1 MSVDRLPIQPI
12 VTNQRVQFLSDEQLD
27 RLQEATLL
35 VLEKTGVRFPSL
47 KALKVFEE
55 HGAQVDRDKQLVR
68 LPRDLVMQAMSRVP
82 HTFRVGARDPS
93 LGFDLEPGKT
103 YFCVDGCGVEVVDP
117 LTGQM
122 RSSRKEDVART
133 AKIVDYLSSTAFYW
147 PMVGSQDYGKTS
159 SLHDLDAAWS
169 NTAKHLKTETLLGET
184 PTRYA
189 IEMATVI
196 AGSKEAL
203 KANPVLSVLICTIA
217 PLVQDKEGIEG
228 AMLLAREGIPVSFM
242 AMPNMGATAP
252 ATQAGAF
259 VVGDAEI
266 ISATVLMQLVS
277 PGAPVSHSLLH
288 GWIDPR
294 SGNYLAYPLD
304 GRVRYGVVDIA
315 HHWGMPSFG
324 GSFGTESAEPGTWQS
339 AADVALDPLLISLAG
354 CEWTTGLG
362 LNRSFTL
369 LYPEAI
375 ILDDE
380 LYHRAR
386 YALAEEEVSPETL
399 ALEVID
405 QVGPGGHFL
414 SQKHTRKHLRHTVKL
429 GLTHVPGPDGKY
441 RDPRRVAR
449 EKFDWIME
457 NYTPPPLEDAQRRE
471 LDKIL
476 GSATREIDAQDGD

>member
-1 MSVDRLPIQPI
+1 MSVDRLPIEPI
-12 VTNQRVQFLSDEQLD
+12 VTNHRIQFLSAEQLN

-35 VLEKTGVRFPSL
+35 VLETTGVRFPSE
-47 KALKVFEE
+47 KALAIFEE
-55 HGAQVDRDKQLVR
+55 HGAHVDREKQLVR
-68 LPRDLVMQAMSRVP
+68 LPRSMVRQAMSSVP
-82 HTFRVGARDPS
+82 PTFRVGARDPS
-93 LGFDLEPGKT
+93 LGFDLRPGKT

-122 RSSRKEDVART
+122 RPSRKEDVART

-147 PMVGSQDYGKTS
+147 PMVGSQDYGRAS
-159 SLHDLDAAWS
+159 SLHDLDASWS
-169 NTAKHLKTETLLGET
+169 NTAKHVKTETLLGET

-203 KANPVLSVLICTIA
+203 RANPVMSVLICTIA

-228 AMLLAREGIPVSFM
+228 AMLLAQEGIPVSFM
-242 AMPNMGATAP
+242 AMPTLGTTAP

-266 ISATVLMQLVS
+266 ISATVLMQLVN

-294 SGNYLAYPLD
+294 SGNYLAYPVD
-304 GRVRYGVVDIA
+304 GRARYGVVDIA
-315 HHWGMPSFG
+315 HHWGMPCFG
-324 GSFGTESAEPGTWQS
+324 GSFGTESVKPGTWQS
-339 AADVALDPLLISLAG
+339 AAEVALDPLLISLAG

-380 LYHRAR
+380 LYQRAR
-386 YALAEEEVSPETL
+386 YALAEEEISPETL
-399 ALEVID
+399 ALDVID
-405 QVGPGGHFL
+405 QVGPGGHYL
-414 SQKHTRKHLRHTVKL
+414 SQKHTRKHLRQAVKL
-429 GLTHVPGPDGKY
+429 GLTHVPAESGKY
-441 RDPRRVAR
+441 RDPVEVAR

-457 NYTPPPLEDAQRRE
+457 NYEPPPLEDAQRRE

-476 GSATREIDAQDGD
+476 AAGTREIDAQDGD